1 MSLTHYYTGKKVW
14 ITGASSGIGAAL
26 SRTLVD
32 AGAEVLLSART
43 EDKLQEVAKS
53 CSDVSKVKVLTLD
66 LADTDSH
73 SAKTKTA
80 IEMMGHIDIMVHNG
94 GISQRSLVK
103 DTALEVD
110 RRVMEIDYFGTVSLT
125 KCLLPHF
132 IERQGGTFAVVTSLM
147 GIFSSPMRS
156 GYCGAKHALH
166 GFFDALRAE
175 HYSDH
180 IGVTI
185 LCPGFIRTDISKNAL
200 VGDGKKQG
208 SMDEAT
214 GKGLSPEQCA
224 LAMAKAISKNKAQA
238 LIGRKEILG
247 AYLHRF
253 APAVLRRMMRK
264 VKVT

>member
-1 MSLTHYYTGKKVW
+1 MT
-14 ITGASSGIGAAL
+14 
-26 SRTLVD
+26 RTLVD
-32 AGAEVLLSART
+32 AGAEVLLSARN
-43 EDKLQEVAKS
+43 EEKLSEVAAS
-53 CSDVSKVKVLTLD
+53 CSDVSKVQVLSLD
-66 LADTDSH
+66 LADAASH
-73 SAKTKTA
+73 PAKTQQA
-80 IEMMGHIDIMVHNG
+80 LEMLGHVDLLVHNG

-103 DTALEVD
+103 DTDLSVD

-125 KCLLPHF
+125 KSILPHF
-132 IERQGGTFAVVTSLM
+132 IERQSGAFAVVTSLM

-175 HYSDH
+175 HHEDNIRVH
-180 IGVTI
+180 L
-185 LCPGFIRTDISKNAL
+185 LCPGFIRTNISKNAL
-200 VGDGKKQG
+200 VGDGQQQG

-214 GKGLSPEQCA
+214 GQGLSPQECA
-224 LAMAKAISKNKAQA
+224 QAMAKAIAKNKAQT

-253 APAVLRRMMRK
+253 APGILRRMMRK

>member
-1 MSLTHYYTGKKVW
+1 MSLKEYYSGKKVW

-26 SRTLVD
+26 SRKLVE
-32 AGAEVLLSART
+32 AGAEILLSARN
-43 EDKLQEVAKS
+43 EDKLKEVAQS
-53 CSDVSKVKVLTLD
+53 CQDPSKVHVLSLD
-66 LADTDSH
+66 LSQMESH
-73 SAKTKTA
+73 SEKTKTA
-80 IEMMGHIDIMVHNG
+80 IELLGHIDIMVHNG

-103 DTALEVD
+103 DTDLEVD

-125 KCLLPHF
+125 KNLLPHF
-132 IERQGGTFAVVTSLM
+132 IERKTGSFAVVTSLM

-175 HYSDH
+175 HFEDNIRVH
-180 IGVTI
+180 L
-185 LCPGFIRTDISKNAL
+185 LCPGFIHTDISKNAL
-200 VGDGKKQG
+200 TGDGNQQG

-214 GKGLSPEQCA
+214 GQGLSPEKCA
-224 LAMAKAISKNKAQA
+224 EKMAKAIAKNKAQT

-253 APAVLRRMMRK
+253 APGILRRMMRK